1 LHPVMQSATV
11 KINPVS
17 RKDVKLVVASLPGS
31 SSGSTTCKQLRLG
44 PTQPQL
50 KHRQLSC
57 NHCFLRTPARNLK
70 SSSFLVKLSRGTG
83 SRKGWS
89 SRGTARPNVPHA
101 SMDDFDFS
109 AGPIED
115 VRPTFTRD
123 AYEIPPPD
131 PPKVFDNPPRKRK
144 GRPKVTPPQAIAGSL
159 IAAGCCVALF
169 NFVTDSYF
177 SLVVNPP
184 VRHAPFHLE
193 GDINALIC
201 TFVAGFGGFA
211 VLIFGV
217 NSVGLAMLAF
227 KALVTPATETTKGD

>member
-1 LHPVMQSATV
+1 MAASAQNLAALHPVMQSAIV
-11 KINPVS
+11 KNNPVS
-17 RKDVKLVVASLPGS
+17 RKDVKSVVASLRGS

-57 NHCFLRTPARNLK
+57 NHFFLRTPARNLK
-70 SSSFLVKLSRGTG
+70 SSSFPVKLSRGTG

-109 AGPIED
+109 AGPIDD

-131 PPKVFDNPPRKRK
+131 PPKVFDNPPRKRN
-144 GRPKVTPPQAIAGSL
+144 GRPKVTPPQASIFRCFRFLPFTQLQLRSSL
-159 IAAGCCVALF
+159 
-169 NFVTDSYF
+169 
-177 SLVVNPP
+177 SLTSCRFQVSESM
-184 VRHAPFHLE
+184 RSC
-193 GDINALIC
+193 D
-201 TFVAGFGGFA
+201 
-211 VLIFGV
+211 
-217 NSVGLAMLAF
+217 
-227 KALVTPATETTKGD
+227 

>member
-1 LHPVMQSATV
+1 MQSATV

-31 SSGSTTCKQLRLG
+31 SSGSTTCEQLRLG

-70 SSSFLVKLSRGTG
+70 SSSFLVKLSRATG

-144 GRPKVTPPQAIAGSL
+144 GRPKVTPPQARIFRCFRFLPFTQLQLRSSL
-159 IAAGCCVALF
+159 
-169 NFVTDSYF
+169 
-177 SLVVNPP
+177 SLTS
-184 VRHAPFHLE
+184 
-193 GDINALIC
+193 C
-201 TFVAGFGGFA
+201 GFQ
-211 VLIFGV
+211 V
-217 NSVGLAMLAF
+217 SESMRSC
-227 KALVTPATETTKGD
+227 D